1 MSVND
6 NVTRFGVLLNSLILL
21 STTVDDGDEGGER
34 QGCVARRS
42 EAGIIRCDL
51 NIHTVPV
58 PDTCNSLELIQASS
72 LDGSRLT
79 ANSSE
84 MAVSSVT
91 SLRTNHADVYIYVVC
106 KPSVHNNL
114 DS

>member
-42 EAGIIRCDL
+42 EAAIIRRDL
-51 NIHTVPV
+51 
-58 PDTCNSLELIQASS
+58 
-72 LDGSRLT
+72 
-79 ANSSE
+79 
-84 MAVSSVT
+84 M
-91 SLRTNHADVYIYVVC
+91 
-106 KPSVHNNL
+106 
-114 DS
+114 